1 MSYWSKLQRLTAIA
15 VGCSTGVSIYLY
27 LHRSQDTPVYTS
39 LTTNTFVP
47 QAAKLNWD
55 FNWDQ

>member
-15 VGCSTGVSIYLY
+15 VGCAGGVGIYLY
-27 LHRSQDTPVYTS
+27 LNRSNQTLVHTS
-39 LTTNTFVP
+39 WTTNTVVP
-47 QAAKLNWD
+47 PEAKWN

>member
-15 VGCSTGVSIYLY
+15 VGCGTGVGAYLY
-27 LHRSQDTPVYTS
+27 LIRRNETFAYTS
-39 LTTNTFVP
+39 WTTNTVVP
-47 QAAKLNWD
+47 PEAKWD